1 MIADRQQAVVEIRS
15 LFFSLFGGAERLD
28 CIVTQSA
35 DELANGAAIPPLFN
49 LPLQMQALVSRP
61 QELIDVLLD
70 QLHGLGV
77 WEYRLEWDE
86 ESVRVFDAVSG
97 HLIEEGDAG
106 ALSHLQSKYEC
117 PESPGGRDLFARGG
131 NHGLS

>member
-1 MIADRQQAVVEIRS
+1 MIADRQQAAAEIRS

-28 CIVTQSA
+28 CIVTQGA
-35 DELANGAAIPPLFN
+35 DELAKGGVIPPLFN
-49 LPLQMQALVSRP
+49 LPLQVQALASRP
-61 QELIDVLLD
+61 QELLDVLLD
-70 QLHGLGV
+70 QLHDLGV

-117 PESPGGRDLFARGG
+117 PESPGDGTC
-131 NHGLS
+131 SP